1 MSGFFL
7 FLDQVLKYLARSNA
21 EFSFY
26 IWRNWLG
33 WEYWGN
39 SGIAFSIPFPNW
51 LIIILTPIILFGLF
65 YFVTRKKRQIIFYL
79 GIFLIFAGA
88 ISNFIDRVL
97 FGFTIDYI
105 CIFTGVINL
114 ADVMIVVGAGIVLL
128 DNYFRQKLDEIDL

>member
-1 MSGFFL
+1 
-7 FLDQVLKYLARSNA
+7 
-21 EFSFY
+21 
-26 IWRNWLG
+26 LG